1 MATEASLVAEIITT
15 DTTRTTT
22 RHGKTFLIPNV
33 SDNSVRPIPTAAVD
47 SRSVTVVPMCAIIVG
62 MGIHV
67 ARHVT
72 AVNVIRTV
80 TKMPAGSV
88 SHEPLHD
95 INEIQGSPFGAL
107 LSTVCK
113 YHPLHAACSVCKTIT
128 ACVELKYAVYK
139 TTIWNKNIHW
149 LQL

>member
-1 MATEASLVAEIITT
+1 MATEASLVAEITTT

-88 SHEPLHD
+88 SHEPDYMISMRYKRVHLVLYSLQFANTIHFM
-95 INEIQGSPFGAL
+95 QR
-107 LSTVCK
+107 
-113 YHPLHAACSVCKTIT
+113 AAYVKPS
-128 ACVELKYAVYK
+128 
-139 TTIWNKNIHW
+139 
-149 LQL
+149 QLVLN